1 MKTGLFLCSRRTV
14 ELHLLRISS
23 SQTFFYPSD
32 TQNQGLDGRMV
43 RVGNGKGIKK
53 VMTYQINTKA
63 NLEEDVIV

>member
-1 MKTGLFLCSRRTV
+1 
-14 ELHLLRISS
+14 
-23 SQTFFYPSD
+23 
-32 TQNQGLDGRMV
+32 MV